1 MKPIRFLGTFSCAL
15 FIVCLV
21 GGTFVAQT
29 QPSQATQIRPTD
41 KPFLWRI
48 EGPVPSYLYG
58 TVHVPDARVLEIP
71 DVVRRALDASDVFTA
86 EIPLDAATQQSLL
99 GKIMLPPGQDLRKI
113 LGDDVFA
120 RMIRVIGKTLGN
132 SAMPGMADMLGAT
145 LSPMK
150 PWAAMSQIELLE
162 FIPDIAAGRQP
173 LDATLYGIA
182 TKAKK
187 DLAALESVEDQVNVF
202 EGFTNEEQARM
213 LVATLD
219 DLEKPRPNGLS
230 PAQELVNLYL
240 AGDLNQ
246 LAVEANKQ
254 QPQDAALSKK
264 MTARVV
270 DDRNNTMSAKIAE
283 LCSKKPARSY
293 FFAVG
298 ALHYAGQTGIIT
310 QLTKKGFKITRLG
323 PNDAASIVR
332 KPAA

>member
-1 MKPIRFLGTFSCAL
+1 
-15 FIVCLV
+15 
-21 GGTFVAQT
+21 
-29 QPSQATQIRPTD
+29 
-41 KPFLWRI
+41 
-48 EGPVPSYLYG
+48 VPSYLYG
-58 TVHVPDARVLEIP
+58 TVHVPDPRVLEIP
-71 DVVRRALDASDVFTA
+71 DVVRRALNASDVFTA
-86 EIPLDAATQQSLL
+86 EIPLDASTQASLL

-113 LGDDVFA
+113 LGEDVFA
-120 RMIRVIGKTLGN
+120 RMIRVIGKTLGT
-132 SAMPGMADMLGAT
+132 SAMPGLAEMLGTT

-162 FIPDIAAGRQP
+162 FVPDIAAGRQP

-182 TKAKK
+182 SKAGKE
-187 DLAALESVEDQVNVF
+187 LGALESVDDQINVF
-202 EGFTNEEQARM
+202 EGFTNEEQVRM

-219 DLEKPRPNGLS
+219 DIEKPRPNGLS

-246 LAVEANKQ
+246 LEVEANKQ

-270 DDRNNTMSAKIAE
+270 DDRNTKMSAKIAE
-283 LCSKKPARSY
+283 LCSRKPARSY
-293 FFAVG
+293 FIAVG

-310 QLTKKGFKITRLG
+310 QLTKKGFKITRLA
-323 PNDAASIVR
+323 PRDAASIVR

>member
-1 MKPIRFLGTFSCAL
+1 
-15 FIVCLV
+15 
-21 GGTFVAQT
+21 
-29 QPSQATQIRPTD
+29 
-41 KPFLWRI
+41 
-48 EGPVPSYLYG
+48 
-58 TVHVPDARVLEIP
+58 VPDARVLEIP

-182 TKAKK
+182 SKAKK
-187 DLAALESVEDQVNVF
+187 DLAALETVDDQVNVF

-298 ALHYAGQTGIIT
+298 ALHYAGQTGIIS

>member
-1 MKPIRFLGTFSCAL
+1 MKPIRLPGILSCAL
-15 FIVCLV
+15 FIVFLV

-29 QPSQATQIRPTD
+29 PARQATPVRPTE

-58 TVHVPDARVLEIP
+58 TVHVPDPRVLEIP
-71 DVVRRALDASDVFTA
+71 DVVRRALITSDVFTA
-86 EIPLDAATQQSLL
+86 EIPLDSATQASLL
-99 GKIMLPPGQDLRKI
+99 GKIMLPPGQDLHKI
-113 LGDDVFA
+113 LGEDVFA
-120 RMIRVIGKTLGN
+120 RMIRVIDKTLGT
-132 SAMPGMADMLGAT
+132 AGVPGVAGLLANT
-145 LSPMK
+145 LAPMK

-162 FIPDIAAGRQP
+162 FMPDIAAGRQP
-173 LDATLYGIA
+173 LDATLYAIA
-182 TKAKK
+182 SNAKK
-187 DLAALESVEDQVNVF
+187 DLGALETVEDQVNVF
-202 EGFTNEEQARM
+202 EGFTNEEQVRM

-219 DLEKPRPNGLS
+219 DLEKPRTNGLS

-240 AGDLNQ
+240 AGDLTQ
-246 LAVEANKQ
+246 LEAEADKQ
-254 QPQDAALSKK
+254 QPQDQALSKK
-264 MTARVV
+264 MTARIV
-270 DDRNNTMSAKIAE
+270 DERNTKMATKIAE